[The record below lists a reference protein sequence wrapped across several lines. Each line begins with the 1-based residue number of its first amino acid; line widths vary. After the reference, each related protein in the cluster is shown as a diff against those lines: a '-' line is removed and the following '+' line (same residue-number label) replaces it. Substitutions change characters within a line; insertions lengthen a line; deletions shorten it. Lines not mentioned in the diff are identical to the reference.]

1 MSKLQQAV
9 NVYIAETKTDEQR
22 RIKEQRR
29 IAENRRFITCLFVLG
44 AFILF
49 LYICY

>member
-29 IAENRRFITCLFVLG
+29 ITENRQFITCSFVLG
-44 AFILF
+44 FFVLF
-49 LYICY
+49 LSICY

>member
-9 NVYIAETKTDEQR
+9 NVYIAETKTDDQR

-29 IAENRRFITCLFVLG
+29 ITENRQFITCLIGLCCL
-44 AFILF
+44 ILI
-49 LYICY
+49 LAICY